1 MNRQPIEDVVA
12 ETGKTIDAPPPEIL
26 EADPELS
33 PDEAEQIRRDYL
45 LKRFWISAK
54 GFWGAAGG
62 RLAWILT
69 GGLLVLIILQL
80 SFQFGINL
88 WNRAIFDAIEKRDA
102 AVVLHLT
109 AVFFPL
115 AIGSVLLGVFRSTPA
130 WASRGVGGRG

>member
-33 PDEAEQIRRDYL
+33 PEEAEQIRRDYL

-54 GFWGAAGG
+54 GFWGVAGG
-62 RLAWILT
+62 RLAWVLT

-88 WNRAIFDAIEKRDA
+88 WNRAIFDAIEKRLLVDGF
-102 AVVLHLT
+102 VRRYDV
-109 AVFFPL
+109 
-115 AIGSVLLGVFRSTPA
+115 GSDDGLPPG
-130 WASRGVGGRG
+130 